1 MLGFVLTAA
10 SVVIINLKVVPGSNM
25 VECIQSDA
33 VPLVDRSSLLFL
45 FLFLFYA
52 IVVFQGSI

>member
-25 VECIQSDA
+25 VECIQSDV